1 MTMKCL
7 SLRGSTSSQQ
17 RLVNGRIRSNG
28 VSLIS
33 GTLKISTKV
42 RVHVFVCVCEL
53 VGLHVHG
60 VMSPPFGFGAG
71 WQTTQIL
78 DFLFLQKISIACA
91 LLGWS
96 LICGVDTQNLLFR
109 ALPTFGCPVL
119 NPGNRLCGEFSPFNF
134 SQAELCL
141 WMVCSGLEG
150 HGLLRLVI

>member
-42 RVHVFVCVCEL
+42 RVHVFVCEL

-71 WQTTQIL
+71 WQ
-78 DFLFLQKISIACA
+78 
-91 LLGWS
+91 
-96 LICGVDTQNLLFR
+96 
-109 ALPTFGCPVL
+109 
-119 NPGNRLCGEFSPFNF
+119 PGRKTDHPNS
-134 SQAELCL
+134 
-141 WMVCSGLEG
+141 
-150 HGLLRLVI
+150 